1 MVRTQQNKDL
11 LDTVSPTWE
20 IIENI
25 RFYLAHKKKKIIN
38 EAEIAK
44 ELKLSYNT
52 LANFKSRNS
61 KTILMYVVV
70 WCVNN
75 ELDIRN
81 FIKKSYI
88 DAN

>member
-1 MVRTQQNKDL
+1 MG
-11 LDTVSPTWE
+11 
-20 IIENI
+20 
-25 RFYLAHKKKKIIN
+25 KKKKIIN

-81 FIKKSYI
+81 FIKKKHI
-88 DAN
+88 DEQRTTNSQRPNRN